1 MFKYSI
7 KRLFELKGKNAIV
20 TGGTRG
26 IGYQIAFDLANK
38 GANVFVWSRNKEL
51 NEKAVKSLPIIH
63 NDQKHTGIV
72 CDLSKTNKLEETIN
86 EIKKQVSKY
95 SGSIGDN
102 KIGILVHSAGI
113 THSELLFKKS
123 PNDNDSN
130 INNNNNKYHSINDNS
145 NEIMTTNLLSPI
157 LITQSFL
164 KDMMRLKYG
173 RIIFIGSVV
182 SEMGNK
188 GQTIYSSSKGGLN
201 GFSKSLSKEIGQ
213 FNCTSNVI
221 SPGFIDTDM
230 SQQHI
235 NNELINSIPL
245 KRIGNTKDIS
255 KTVLF
260 LIESDYITGQNIRVD
275 GGLY

>member
-1 MFKYSI
+1 MFKNSI
-7 KRLFELKGKNAIV
+7 IRLFELKGRNAIV
-20 TGGTRG
+20 TGGSKG
-26 IGYQIAFDLANK
+26 IGYQIAIDLANK
-38 GANVFVWSRNKEL
+38 GANVFVWSRNKEQ
-51 NEKAVKSLPIIH
+51 NEKAVKSLPLIH
-63 NDQKHTGIV
+63 KDQKHIGIL
-72 CDLSKTNKLEETIN
+72 CDLSKTNKLEESIN
-86 EIKKQVSKY
+86 EIKKQISLFNNDN
-95 SGSIGDN
+95 IDN

-123 PNDNDSN
+123 SNNNDNN
-130 INNNNNKYHSINDNS
+130 YHSINDNG
-145 NEIMTTNLLSPI
+145 NEIITTNLLSPI

-164 KDMMRLKYG
+164 KDMMRLQYG

-230 SQQHI
+230 SKPFI
-235 NNELINSIPL
+235 NNEQLINSIPL

>member
-1 MFKYSI
+1 MFKNSI
-7 KRLFELKGKNAIV
+7 KRFFELKGKNAIV

-26 IGYQIAFDLANK
+26 IGYQIALDLANK
-38 GANVFVWSRNKEL
+38 GANVFVWSRNKEV

-63 NDQKHTGIV
+63 NDQKHTGTV
-72 CDLSKTNKLEETIN
+72 CDLSKTNKLDETIN
-86 EIKKQVSKY
+86 EIKKKVS
-95 SGSIGDN
+95 SFNNGDN

-123 PNDNDSN
+123 SND
-130 INNNNNKYHSINDNS
+130 NNNNNYINYNSINDNS

-230 SQQHI
+230 SQQYI

-255 KTVLF
+255 KTALF